1 MSKNKVS
8 IIGAGN
14 VGATA
19 TYYIAEKV
27 IADLVMV
34 DIAGGMTQAKA
45 VDFLH
50 AGPLRGYDVS
60 ISIVGTSDFAQ
71 IADSNVVVITAG
83 LPRKPGM
90 DRMDLL
96 KVNAGIVKQAAR
108 AVAEHAPNAI
118 VIVVSNPLDIMCHVA
133 LRSTGFALRRVIGM
147 AGILDATR
155 FRYFVAEQ
163 LGCALSSVHAMVLG
177 GHGDQMVPL
186 PRLTTVGGVPIT
198 ELMDAPTIAR
208 LVDRT
213 RKGGAE
219 IVSLLKTGS
228 AYYAPAASVA
238 DMVEAVITD
247 RKHLAPCAAYVRG
260 EYGINDLFIGVPVIL
275 GKNGIERIVELAL
288 QDDERAQLQASAD
301 AVRKGV
307 EELNTFFKPTSHRGG
322 RRDVIGRWL
331 PPSAA
336 ASTADERR
344 GAAFACR
351 GPDRTPATECVGR
364 RRARRHWQRA
374 VVLECPSG
382 PRPATNSWRSGL
394 S

>member
-34 DIAGGMTQAKA
+34 DVAGGMTQAKA

-60 ISIVGTSDFAQ
+60 ISIVGTDDFAQ

-108 AVAEHAPNAI
+108 AIVEHAPNAI

-133 LRSTGFALRRVIGM
+133 LRSTGFALRHVVGM
-147 AGILDATR
+147 AGILDSTR

-198 ELMDAPTIAR
+198 QLMDAPTIAR

-219 IVSLLKTGS
+219 IVALLKTGS

-238 DMVEAVITD
+238 DMVESVITD
-247 RKHLAPCAAYVRG
+247 RKHLAPCAAYLRG
-260 EYGINDLFIGVPVIL
+260 EYGIDDLFIGVPTIL
-275 GKNGIERIVELAL
+275 GKNGVERIIELEL
-288 QDDERAQLQASAD
+288 LDDERAQLHASAV

-307 EELNTFFKPTSHRGG
+307 DELNTFFKPT
-322 RRDVIGRWL
+322 
-331 PPSAA
+331 
-336 ASTADERR
+336 
-344 GAAFACR
+344 
-351 GPDRTPATECVGR
+351 
-364 RRARRHWQRA
+364 
-374 VVLECPSG
+374 
-382 PRPATNSWRSGL
+382 
-394 S
+394 

>member
-1 MSKNKVS
+1 MAKNKVS

-34 DIAGGMTQAKA
+34 DVAGGMTQAKA
-45 VDFLH
+45 LDFLH

-60 ISIVGTSDFAQ
+60 IVGTDDFAR

-96 KVNAGIVKQAAR
+96 KINAGIVKQAAR
-108 AVAEHAPNAI
+108 AIVEHAPNAI

-133 LRSTGFALRRVIGM
+133 LRSTGFDLRRVVGM
-147 AGILDATR
+147 AGILDSTR

-177 GHGDQMVPL
+177 GHGDEMVPL

-198 ELMDAPTIAR
+198 ELMDAATIAR

-219 IVSLLKTGS
+219 IVALLKTGS
-228 AYYAPAASVA
+228 AYYAPAASVS

-260 EYGINDLFIGVPVIL
+260 EYGIDDLFIGVPVIL
-275 GKNGIERIVELAL
+275 GKNGVERIIELAL
-288 QDDERAQLQASAD
+288 TDDERKQLFASAD

-307 EELNTFFKPTSHRGG
+307 EELNTFFKPT
-322 RRDVIGRWL
+322 
-331 PPSAA
+331 
-336 ASTADERR
+336 
-344 GAAFACR
+344 
-351 GPDRTPATECVGR
+351 
-364 RRARRHWQRA
+364 
-374 VVLECPSG
+374 
-382 PRPATNSWRSGL
+382 
-394 S
+394 

>member
-1 MSKNKVS
+1 MVKNKVS

-34 DIAGGMTQAKA
+34 DVAGGMTQAKA
-45 VDFLH
+45 LDFLH

-60 ISIVGTSDFAQ
+60 IAGTDDFAR

-108 AVAEHAPNAI
+108 AIVEHAPNAV

-133 LRSTGFALRRVIGM
+133 LRSTGFDLRRVVGM
-147 AGILDATR
+147 AGILDSTR

-198 ELMDAPTIAR
+198 ELMDAATIAR

-219 IVSLLKTGS
+219 IVALLKTGS

-260 EYGINDLFIGVPVIL
+260 EYGIDDLFIGVPVIL
-275 GKNGIERIVELAL
+275 GKNGVERIIELAL
-288 QDDERAQLQASAD
+288 ADDEQKQLLASAD

-307 EELNTFFKPTSHRGG
+307 EELSTFFRPT
-322 RRDVIGRWL
+322 
-331 PPSAA
+331 
-336 ASTADERR
+336 
-344 GAAFACR
+344 
-351 GPDRTPATECVGR
+351 
-364 RRARRHWQRA
+364 
-374 VVLECPSG
+374 
-382 PRPATNSWRSGL
+382 
-394 S
+394 

>member
-1 MSKNKVS
+1 MARNKVS

-34 DIAGGMTQAKA
+34 DVAGGMTQAKA
-45 VDFLH
+45 LDFLH
-50 AGPLRGYDVS
+50 AGPQRGYDVP
-60 ISIVGTSDFAQ
+60 IVGTNDFAQ

-96 KVNAGIVKQAAR
+96 KVNADIVKQAAR
-108 AVAEHAPNAI
+108 AIVDFAPNAI
-118 VIVVSNPLDIMCHVA
+118 VIVVSNPLDVMCHVA
-133 LRSTGFALRRVIGM
+133 LRATGFALRRVVGM
-147 AGILDATR
+147 AGILDSTR

-177 GHGDQMVPL
+177 GHGDQMVPM

-198 ELMDAPTIAR
+198 ALMDAATIAR

-219 IVSLLKTGS
+219 IVALLKTGS

-238 DMVEAVITD
+238 EMVEAVITD
-247 RKHLAPCAAYVRG
+247 RKHLAPCAAYLRG
-260 EYGINDLFIGVPVIL
+260 EYGIEDLFIGVPALL
-275 GKNGIERIVELAL
+275 GKNGVEKIIELAL
-288 QDDERAQLQASAD
+288 TDDERKQLLASAD

-307 EELNTFFKPTSHRGG
+307 EELNTFFKPT
-322 RRDVIGRWL
+322 
-331 PPSAA
+331 
-336 ASTADERR
+336 
-344 GAAFACR
+344 
-351 GPDRTPATECVGR
+351 
-364 RRARRHWQRA
+364 
-374 VVLECPSG
+374 
-382 PRPATNSWRSGL
+382 
-394 S
+394 

>member
-1 MSKNKVS
+1 MSRNKVS

-34 DIAGGMTQAKA
+34 DVAGGMTRAKA
-45 VDFLH
+45 LDFLH
-50 AGPLRGYDVS
+50 AGPQRGYDVP
-60 ISIVGTSDFAQ
+60 IIGTNDFAL

-96 KVNAGIVKQAAR
+96 KVNAEIVKQAAR
-108 AVAEHAPNAI
+108 AIVDYAPNAI
-118 VIVVSNPLDIMCHVA
+118 VIVVSNPLDVMCHVA
-133 LRSTGFALRRVIGM
+133 LRATGFALRRVVGM
-147 AGILDATR
+147 AGILDSTR

-177 GHGDQMVPL
+177 GHGDQMVPM

-198 ELMDAPTIAR
+198 ALMDAATIAR

-219 IVSLLKTGS
+219 IVALLKTGS

-238 DMVEAVITD
+238 EMVEAVITD
-247 RKHLAPCAAYVRG
+247 RKHLAPCAAYLRG
-260 EYGINDLFIGVPVIL
+260 EYGIEDLFIGVPAVL
-275 GKNGIERIVELAL
+275 GKNGVEKIIELTL
-288 QDDERAQLQASAD
+288 TDEERKLLLASAD

-307 EELNTFFKPTSHRGG
+307 EDLNTFFKPT
-322 RRDVIGRWL
+322 
-331 PPSAA
+331 
-336 ASTADERR
+336 
-344 GAAFACR
+344 
-351 GPDRTPATECVGR
+351 
-364 RRARRHWQRA
+364 
-374 VVLECPSG
+374 
-382 PRPATNSWRSGL
+382 
-394 S
+394 

>member
-1 MSKNKVS
+1 MAKNKVS

-34 DIAGGMTQAKA
+34 DVAGGMTQAKA
-45 VDFLH
+45 LDFLH

-60 ISIVGTSDFAQ
+60 IAGTDDFAR

-108 AVAEHAPNAI
+108 AIVEHAPNAI

-133 LRSTGFALRRVIGM
+133 LRSTGFDLRRVVGM
-147 AGILDATR
+147 AGILDSTR

-163 LGCALSSVHAMVLG
+163 LSCALSSVHAMVLG

-198 ELMDAPTIAR
+198 ELMDATTIAR

-219 IVSLLKTGS
+219 IVALLKTGS

-247 RKHLAPCAAYVRG
+247 RKHLAPCATYVRG
-260 EYGINDLFIGVPVIL
+260 EYGIDDLFIGVPVIL
-275 GKNGIERIVELAL
+275 GKNGVERIIELAL
-288 QDDERAQLQASAD
+288 TDDERKQLLASAV
-301 AVRKGV
+301 AVRQGV
-307 EELNTFFKPTSHRGG
+307 EELNTFVRPT
-322 RRDVIGRWL
+322 
-331 PPSAA
+331 
-336 ASTADERR
+336 
-344 GAAFACR
+344 
-351 GPDRTPATECVGR
+351 
-364 RRARRHWQRA
+364 
-374 VVLECPSG
+374 
-382 PRPATNSWRSGL
+382 
-394 S
+394 

>member
-1 MSKNKVS
+1 MPKNTVS

-34 DIAGGMTQAKA
+34 DVAGGMTQAKA
-45 VDFLH
+45 LDFLH

-60 ISIVGTSDFAQ
+60 IAGTDDFAR

-108 AVAEHAPNAI
+108 AIVEHAPNAV

-133 LRSTGFALRRVIGM
+133 LRSTGFDLRRVVGM
-147 AGILDATR
+147 AGILDSTR

-198 ELMDAPTIAR
+198 ELMDAATIAR

-219 IVSLLKTGS
+219 IVALLKTGS

-247 RKHLAPCAAYVRG
+247 RKHLAPCATYVRG
-260 EYGINDLFIGVPVIL
+260 EYGIDDLFIGVPVIL
-275 GKNGIERIVELAL
+275 GKNGVERIIELAL
-288 QDDERAQLQASAD
+288 TDDERKQLLASAD

-307 EELNTFFKPTSHRGG
+307 EELNTFFRPT
-322 RRDVIGRWL
+322 
-331 PPSAA
+331 
-336 ASTADERR
+336 
-344 GAAFACR
+344 
-351 GPDRTPATECVGR
+351 
-364 RRARRHWQRA
+364 
-374 VVLECPSG
+374 
-382 PRPATNSWRSGL
+382 
-394 S
+394 

>member
-1 MSKNKVS
+1 MAKNKVS

-34 DIAGGMTQAKA
+34 DVAGGMTQAKA
-45 VDFLH
+45 LDFLH

-60 ISIVGTSDFAQ
+60 IAGTDDFAR

-96 KVNAGIVKQAAR
+96 KINAGIVKQAAR
-108 AVAEHAPNAI
+108 AIAEHAPNAI
-118 VIVVSNPLDIMCHVA
+118 VIAVSNPLDIMCHVA
-133 LRSTGFALRRVIGM
+133 LRSTGFDLRRVVGM
-147 AGILDATR
+147 AGILDSTR

-198 ELMDAPTIAR
+198 ELMDAATVAR
-208 LVDRT
+208 LGDRT

-219 IVSLLKTGS
+219 IVALLKTGS

-260 EYGINDLFIGVPVIL
+260 EYGIDDLFIGVPVIL
-275 GKNGIERIVELAL
+275 GKNGVERIIELPL
-288 QDDERAQLQASAD
+288 TDDERKQLLASAV
-301 AVRKGV
+301 AVRQGV
-307 EELNTFFKPTSHRGG
+307 EELNTFFRPT
-322 RRDVIGRWL
+322 
-331 PPSAA
+331 
-336 ASTADERR
+336 
-344 GAAFACR
+344 
-351 GPDRTPATECVGR
+351 
-364 RRARRHWQRA
+364 
-374 VVLECPSG
+374 
-382 PRPATNSWRSGL
+382 
-394 S
+394 